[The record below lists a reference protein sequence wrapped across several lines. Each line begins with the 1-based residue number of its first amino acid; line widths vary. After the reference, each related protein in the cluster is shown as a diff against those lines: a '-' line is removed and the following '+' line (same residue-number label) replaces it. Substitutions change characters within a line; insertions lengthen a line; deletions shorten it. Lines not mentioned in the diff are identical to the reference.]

1 MAPHRLKTYGKAA
14 IRVALLFTGCA
25 AFLIS
30 QRYSSFSA
38 VRDLQEDHS
47 AEEESEYSK
56 SCRITN
62 FPPSYDPVGQGL
74 LSCDTLEN
82 GAFVLLIIG
91 IIYMFLAL
99 AIVCDE
105 FFVPALEMIGETLE
119 ISDDVAGATLMAAGG
134 SAPELFTSFLGVF
147 VANTD
152 VGFGTIVGSAVF
164 NVLFVIGMC
173 ALFSREVLVL
183 TWWPLARDCTYYA
196 ISLGTLAVFFEFFN
210 DGSGDIHGESPKQI
224 LWWEALILFL
234 MYFGYVGIMAKN
246 VQCQQA
252 TVAFL
257 NRISGNS
264 KRKDTISADDVSMDL
279 EDVTAT
285 ENPYYA
291 PPDSTTSFARPSKFR
306 TGVLHLMISDK
317 SMLETAGIH
326 VVSNIEGDARET
338 FRKVAALCIGEK
350 SKPDTMNMAEFGE
363 LLKSTGAA
371 TDFEGVKRAFATIDT
386 NGNGE
391 VCEDEFCQWYKTSE
405 ARLLAERAQAF
416 NLIDTDHNGVIDKEE
431 LRAVLK
437 LMDISATADEV
448 EQTFNTL
455 DMNNDGSI
463 SREEFFVW
471 FDSSL
476 FFRERVRA
484 LSLKD
489 VRDEDEG
496 EPSGNYPPYP
506 SGESKSAKALY
517 MISFPLILVLYSTI
531 PNLSRSKYRDLY
543 TVAFFGS
550 IFWIGIF
557 SYFMVWWATVLG
569 DVLGIAPEV
578 MGLTFLAAGTSVPDL
593 LSSVIVAKQG
603 KGDMA
608 VSSSIGSNIFDVL
621 VGLPVPWLLF
631 NIIKGKPQ
639 TVRSTSLGIS
649 ILVLL
654 AMLIAVVVTIAAC
667 KWRMTKK
674 LGLTMFLLY
683 IVFVVQDLVRV

>member
-1 MAPHRLKTYGKAA
+1 M
-14 IRVALLFTGCA
+14 
-25 AFLIS
+25 
-30 QRYSSFSA
+30 
-38 VRDLQEDHS
+38 
-47 AEEESEYSK
+47 
-56 SCRITN
+56 
-62 FPPSYDPVGQGL
+62 
-74 LSCDTLEN
+74 
-82 GAFVLLIIG
+82 
-91 IIYMFLAL
+91 
-99 AIVCDE
+99 
-105 FFVPALEMIGETLE
+105 
-119 ISDDVAGATLMAAGG
+119 
-134 SAPELFTSFLGVF
+134 
-147 VANTD
+147 
-152 VGFGTIVGSAVF
+152 GFGTIVGSAVF

-173 ALFSREVLVL
+173 AMFSKEVLVL

-196 ISLGTLAVFFEFFN
+196 ISLGVLAIFFEFFN
-210 DGSGDIHGESPKQI
+210 DGSGDIMGESPKQI
-224 LWWEALILFL
+224 LWWEALILFI

-246 VQCQQA
+246 AAFQQA

-257 NRISGNS
+257 NRISG
-264 KRKDTISADDVSMDL
+264 RTLSADDVSMDL
-279 EDVTAT
+279 EDATAST
-285 ENPYYA
+285 DENPYYA
-291 PPDSTTSFARPSKFR
+291 SDSATTFSRPSKFR

-338 FRKVAALCIGEK
+338 FRKVATLCIGEK
-350 SKPDTMNMAEFGE
+350 SKPDTMNMAEFGQ

-371 TDFEGVKRAFATIDT
+371 TDFESVKRAFATIDA

-391 VCEDEFCQWYKTSE
+391 VCEEEFCQWYKTSE

-437 LMDISATADEV
+437 LMDISATAEDV
-448 EQTFNTL
+448 EQTFNSL
-455 DMNNDGSI
+455 DLNNDGSI

-489 VRDEDEG
+489 MKDEEEDNE
-496 EPSGNYPPYP
+496 SGNYPSFP

-517 MISFPLILVLYSTI
+517 IISFPLILVLYSTI

-569 DVLGIAPEV
+569 DVLGIPPEV

-621 VGLPVPWLLF
+621 VGLPVPWLLY
-631 NIIKGKPQ
+631 NIIKGEPQ
-639 TVRSTSLGIS
+639 TVRSTSLGVS

-654 AMLIAVVVTIAAC
+654 AMLIAVVLTIAAC

-683 IVFVVQDLVRV
+683 IVFVVQDLLRA